1 MWNIM
6 YRQTKIQGFLVDFH
20 EGKYRDEFYA
30 TIPKLVKEGKLKHK
44 EHLIKGLE
52 LAGHVLRDQQTGANE
67 GKSVIVVAEN

>member
-1 MWNIM
+1 M